1 MHLNAARQ
9 LMKRVP
15 FVDVLTGFT
24 EQHEAGTW
32 FEDNEL
38 WTQQL
43 ERSGITGVTAEQV
56 AADARNFRELEC
68 LVRALDSLETIASLV
83 ELSGE

>member
-24 EQHEAGTW
+24 EQDEAGTW

-56 AADARNFRELEC
+56 AADARNFRELES

>member
-1 MHLNAARQ
+1 
-9 LMKRVP
+9 MKRVP

-24 EQHEAGTW
+24 EQDEAGTW

-43 ERSGITGVTAEQV
+43 ERSGITGVTSEQV
-56 AADARNFRELEC
+56 AADARNFRELES